1 MIKVP
6 DPAEG
11 MMKMAFMAQTLK
23 SLGESGDM
31 TNKMGTA
38 IVDSLK
44 PDMYQE
50 AQKIASSVTQGVGT
64 ADTIM
69 SYALKYKGELL
80 RPALKVLKG
89 VLKAQGITDIPLEE
103 ILEDFLAEADA
114 A

>member
-1 MIKVP
+1 MTRLT
-6 DPAEG
+6 DPAEN
-11 MMKMAFMAQTLK
+11 MMKMAFMAQTLQNMAK
-23 SLGESGDM
+23 TGDM
-31 TNKMGTA
+31 SNKMGTA